1 MGVWFQH
8 GERLFEVQE
17 GSAEHA
23 QLLASGA
30 EPADAPQ
37 PEAPAKGRRKSPV
50 KGEDG

>member
-1 MGVWFQH
+1 MGVWFKH

-30 EPADAPQ
+30 EPADAPGS
-37 PEAPAKGRRKSPV
+37 EAPAKGRRKAPA
-50 KGEDG
+50 KAEDG